1 MLIEDHRTD
10 DNRWLVIMSKND
22 NKKALVGAGLGLTLG
37 AGAVLTLRPGLRK
50 MLMHSINSVGKG
62 GSRAVAAKG
71 AIPKSVVKDARSIR
85 KAIQQA
91 GVDPRKVRVG
101 IIATPG
107 TGKSTM
113 ARALEAELGIKSI
126 SMDSAKSSPISGKR
140 AKNFIDTQLNGKIPK
155 GSILEQTHMPHSVDM
170 DQFDVVVKLE
180 RDADA
185 IINSIKKRGKGAHQ
199 ADYINY
205 NNLQGEINESFNS
218 LSGSHLNTRKGVDIK
233 IRGKSGFKSE
243 QGRLNRAKKLG
254 LDISK
259 FKSLTQAQQLASL
272 QAGKIIKPIGVTNSF
287 KKGKLIL
294 DTGLVGGGLAGGS
307 IYGHHMDKKASMNR
321 DQKKKIAIGAGV
333 GLGAAAAITLAR
345 RPGLR
350 AHLGAKFNT
359 MFSSGSEKALAKLN
373 IKGDIPKQSIQH
385 ARRMIN
391 DLKRQGYSLKQIRK
405 MNIGVVGS
413 TGSGKSSLARAIEQE
428 LGVARMSLDD
438 YVSYMP
444 FKSGNVDVQ
453 KAIKSEGGLKGGTVV
468 EQSQLLHS
476 GDPSQFDVIMK
487 IERPVKDI
495 KKGLLERGH
504 AAVTHDYVDLTKAQT
519 TVNEAFGTIGGHKK
533 RLGSGLE
540 MVVNP
545 KGGDQATRMRLDRAR
560 ELGLDLDKFKGL
572 SQRDQIQSLANKS
585 IKSNQSFRAHIS
597 SGSLGQDITIGGGL
611 ALGGGA
617 TGAFMSKESSRHR
630 INAIMAQI
638 DQHNLEKNA
647 FAGTAAALA
656 GGALVGGTVGAL
668 AGGEGNRL
676 GGAITGAL
684 TGAGL
689 AYGGKQLMG
698 GAGKLVSGGATG
710 GTRATVIA
718 GGLI

>member
-1 MLIEDHRTD
+1 MLTEELKTS
-10 DNRWLVIMSKND
+10 DNRWSVIMS
-22 NKKALVGAGLGLTLG
+22 
-37 AGAVLTLRPGLRK
+37 
-50 MLMHSINSVGKG
+50 
-62 GSRAVAAKG
+62 
-71 AIPKSVVKDARSIR
+71 
-85 KAIQQA
+85 
-91 GVDPRKVRVG
+91 
-101 IIATPG
+101 
-107 TGKSTM
+107 
-113 ARALEAELGIKSI
+113 I
-126 SMDSAKSSPISGKR
+126 S
-140 AKNFIDTQLNGKIPK
+140 
-155 GSILEQTHMPHSVDM
+155 
-170 DQFDVVVKLE
+170 
-180 RDADA
+180 
-185 IINSIKKRGKGAHQ
+185 
-199 ADYINY
+199 
-205 NNLQGEINESFNS
+205 
-218 LSGSHLNTRKGVDIK
+218 
-233 IRGKSGFKSE
+233 
-243 QGRLNRAKKLG
+243 NR
-254 LDISK
+254 
-259 FKSLTQAQQLASL
+259 
-272 QAGKIIKPIGVTNSF
+272 
-287 KKGKLIL
+287 
-294 DTGLVGGGLAGGS
+294 
-307 IYGHHMDKKASMNR
+307 
-321 DQKKKIAIGAGV
+321 KKKIAIGAGL

-359 MFSSGSEKALAKLN
+359 MFSSGNEKALAKLN

-519 TVNEAFGTIGGHKK
+519 TVNEAFGTIGGHKRK
-533 RLGSGLE
+533 LGSGLE

-647 FAGTAAALA
+647 FAGTAAVLA
-656 GGALVGGTVGAL
+656 GGALVGGGVGAL

-698 GAGKLVSGGATG
+698 SAGKLVSGGATG
-710 GTRATVIA
+710 GTRANVIA
-718 GGLI
+718 NAGLKGTKVTDDVLMANKRIIRGPDGKPLTSSGLNELKVEAAKDPDALKYLQVNGLIGENAVKTTTLGQHVKHTDDIANALKSGNPEAAYDRAIKSGFMTEGEAANQLQYLNPARLEAYQAQQAANRQAVAMAGGGSAPAAQAPVQQATSAPVGLPNQSYVPQINRGRAPSSTVQPPPIPPQARQAKTVVATLPQQNPMLMQPSKPPKIQQTRQVTQDPTVMRQNPISPTGAKLSTQPKQVVQPKRAYNNSLADMQMPNYANSTR

>member
-1 MLIEDHRTD
+1 MLTEDHRTD
-10 DNRWLVIMSKND
+10 DNKWLVIMSKND
-22 NKKALVGAGLGLTLG
+22 
-37 AGAVLTLRPGLRK
+37 R
-50 MLMHSINSVGKG
+50 
-62 GSRAVAAKG
+62 
-71 AIPKSVVKDARSIR
+71 
-85 KAIQQA
+85 
-91 GVDPRKVRVG
+91 
-101 IIATPG
+101 
-107 TGKSTM
+107 
-113 ARALEAELGIKSI
+113 
-126 SMDSAKSSPISGKR
+126 
-140 AKNFIDTQLNGKIPK
+140 
-155 GSILEQTHMPHSVDM
+155 
-170 DQFDVVVKLE
+170 
-180 RDADA
+180 
-185 IINSIKKRGKGAHQ
+185 
-199 ADYINY
+199 
-205 NNLQGEINESFNS
+205 
-218 LSGSHLNTRKGVDIK
+218 
-233 IRGKSGFKSE
+233 
-243 QGRLNRAKKLG
+243 
-254 LDISK
+254 
-259 FKSLTQAQQLASL
+259 
-272 QAGKIIKPIGVTNSF
+272 
-287 KKGKLIL
+287 
-294 DTGLVGGGLAGGS
+294 
-307 IYGHHMDKKASMNR
+307 
-321 DQKKKIAIGAGV
+321 KKKIAIGAGI

-428 LGVARMSLDD
+428 LGVARMSLDE
-438 YVSYMP
+438 YVSYIP
-444 FKSGNVDVQ
+444 FRSGNVNIDA
-453 KAIKSEGGLKGGTVV
+453 AIKSKGGLKGGTVV

-495 KKGLLERGH
+495 KKGLLDRGH

-519 TVNEAFGTIGGHKK
+519 TVNEAFGTIGGHKRK
-533 RLGSGLE
+533 LGSGLE
-540 MVVNP
+540 MVVKP
-545 KGGDQATRMRLDRAR
+545 KGGDHAVRMRLDRAR

-597 SGSLGQDITIGGGL
+597 SGALGQDITIGGGL

-718 GGLI
+718 GSGLSKGTKVTDDVLMHNKLILKGPDGKPLTEAALNKLKVDAASQPQVARYLQRNNLIGENAIKTTTLGQHVKHTDDMAKALNSGNPEAAFDRAIKAGFMTEAEAAKQLQYLNPARLEAYQASQAANRQAVAMAGGGSAPAQQVTTVAPAPKQNLMLTQPNRPPRIQQARQAKTVAAPPPQQNPMLMKPIRGPRQANTVAAQTEEVTKVAPNTLISPSGARLSTAQKAPVNPPSQAPNHPFFNDVKAPNYSGTSNQANVRSYGGSLGQDDISKLLRG